1 MILHS
6 RILYYLVYSSM
17 NILCNKLYVC
27 IIFMYVFLMNKRIFE
42 EIILL
47 SSGHLLDVF
56 APTGDY
62 HPVK

>member
-1 MILHS
+1 
-6 RILYYLVYSSM
+6 M